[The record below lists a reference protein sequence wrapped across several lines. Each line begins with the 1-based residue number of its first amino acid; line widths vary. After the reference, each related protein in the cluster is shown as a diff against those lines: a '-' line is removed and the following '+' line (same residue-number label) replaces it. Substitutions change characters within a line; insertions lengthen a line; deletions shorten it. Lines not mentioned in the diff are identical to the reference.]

1 MKVIF
6 LDTEY
11 NGYGELAQL
20 AYVLV
25 QNKGMACKNFFFS
38 VPMDEA
44 ALRINKLSTEF
55 LQANGTS
62 GAAVR
67 QGVLADF
74 EGATLVAHNLD
85 RDKRVLEAAFGVRP
99 LPNRYGMCT
108 MYRFARALKLP
119 GGRPYKLP
127 SLRELMAHYGIADE
141 MVTEQTQSGFGIAV
155 GAHDAR
161 YDAQAVRLCTLAAIA
176 NKDCRDLLN
185 GEKNNANA
193 MDR

>member
-11 NGYGELAQL
+11 NAAGELAQL

-25 QNKGMACKNFFFS
+25 QNKGMVCKNFFFC

-44 ALRINKLSTEF
+44 AFRINQLSTEF

-62 GAAVR
+62 CAAVR
-67 QGVLADF
+67 SGVLADF

-85 RDKRVLEAAFGVRP
+85 RDKCVLEEAFHAHP
-99 LPNRYGMCT
+99 LPHRYGMCT

-127 SLRELMAHYGIADE
+127 SLRELMAHYGITDDL
-141 MVTEQTQSGFGIAV
+141 VTEQTQAGFGLA
-155 GAHDAR
+155 GAAHDAR
-161 YDAQAVRLCTLAAIA
+161 YDAQAVRLCTLAAVA
-176 NKDCRDLLN
+176 KGDCRDILN
-185 GEKNNANA
+185 GEKYNANA